1 MGSDEQKS
9 WNDGDALAE
18 RVESK
23 GDEKEEAGRGP
34 TPLDTGETCSTQPAI
49 RSLLNLSV
57 LLT

>member
-23 GDEKEEAGRGP
+23 GDEKEEAG
-34 TPLDTGETCSTQPAI
+34 DTGETCSTQPAI